1 LNKNIAFDFKMSSIM
16 TSLYCFLSKKWHFD
30 QIFNELVVHRMMNFG
45 YNISFQL
52 IDKGNIEVFGA
63 KSVSSQFN
71 KISTKM
77 SNFHS
82 GLLYD
87 YLFVMVCFLLLFF
100 VLTFNVLYFPFF
112 SQNTVIF
119 LLIAFSYTFLK

>member
-1 LNKNIAFDFKMSSIM
+1 M

-52 IDKGNIEVFGA
+52 IDKGNIEMIGP

-71 KISTKM
+71 KISTRI
-77 SNFHS
+77 SSLHS
-82 GLLYD
+82 GLLYE
-87 YLFVMVCFLLLFF
+87 YLFIMVCFILFF
-100 VLTFNVLYFPFF
+100 FILSFNVLYFPSF
-112 SQNTVIF
+112 SQNVVIF
-119 LLIAFSYTFLK
+119 VLITFSYTFLK